1 MSNDALLSVKNLT
14 SGYGNKVILSNISFE
29 VNKNEVVG
37 LLGANGCGKT
47 TLIKSLCRIISSKG
61 EVIVNGTDVST
72 WSNKVFAQ
80 NCSLVPQKSGL
91 GIDISVLDVVL
102 MGFNPY
108 LSLMSKP
115 TKEMVAKA
123 EKQLQNFGLKDRI
136 YDNFQNLSEGQKQI
150 VIISR
155 SLVSD
160 TKVLFMDEPESS
172 LDFAVRYEMLET
184 LTKQIK
190 GADKCAL
197 ISLHDV
203 NLALKFCDKL
213 LLIKDGGISSV
224 IDVTTEDRTTI
235 EQKLKTIYGDIKLL
249 SVPDNENKESLI
261 MVKA

>member
-14 SGYGNKVILSNISFE
+14 SGYGNRVILSNISFE

-47 TLIKSLCRIISSKG
+47 TLINSLCRIINSKD
-61 EVIVNGTDVST
+61 EVLVNGTDVST

-190 GADKCAL
+190 GEDKCAL

>member
-1 MSNDALLSVKNLT
+1 MSNDTLLSVKNLT
-14 SGYGNKVILSNISFE
+14 SGYGNKVILNNVSFE
-29 VNKNEVVG
+29 VNKNEVVC

-47 TLIKSLCRIISSKG
+47 TLIKSLCKIINSKG
-61 EVIVNGTDVST
+61 EVLVNGTDVST

-115 TKEMVAKA
+115 TKKMVAKA
-123 EKQLQNFGLKDRI
+123 EQQLQNFGLKDRI

>member
-14 SGYGNKVILSNISFE
+14 SGYGNKVILNSISFE

-61 EVIVNGTDVST
+61 EVLVNGTDVSS

-91 GIDISVLDVVL
+91 GIDVSVLDVVL

-115 TKEMVAKA
+115 TKEMVEKA
-123 EKQLQNFGLKDRI
+123 EKQLQSFGLKDRI

-184 LTKQIK
+184 LTKQIN
-190 GADKCAL
+190 GEDKCAL